1 MDQKFSELEAE
12 NAETRKNQA
21 QMQAEINAL
30 EREITALTKKM
41 KMNIHMFYSE
51 AKEQGQTWQTLIH
64 HPIVF

>member
-21 QMQAEINAL
+21 RMQTEINAM
-30 EREITALTKKM
+30 ETEISVLTK